1 MNRSGKMA
9 TILSFMNNKGGVGKT
24 ASTEILAELLV
35 SLGNKIL
42 IVDMDEQS
50 NISMIFHRYGTCP
63 YNIRTIFLEKLK
75 AKEEIQKC
83 IQKTDVQG
91 IDIIA
96 SCLEHADTQTI
107 LSCDRTCNINIILKK
122 ALDTIKEDYDY
133 ILIDNAPA
141 NNSLSVNSIIAS
153 DYIYIPAKAEKLSF
167 EGARNTIDTILK
179 VKEEFMVSNVKFGGT
194 FLVDIDTRTNNFK
207 ERQNEFKYTF
217 GNSCLN
223 SFIRKSVR
231 IQEMESVYEPLLFAK
246 GDTSHALKDYG
257 ELLYEF
263 NLLPTEQQL
272 KLKEILGG
280 F

>member
-1 MNRSGKMA
+1 
-9 TILSFMNNKGGVGKT
+9 MNNKGGVGKT
-24 ASTEILAELLV
+24 ASTEIIAELLA
-35 SLGNKIL
+35 SLGNNKIL

-50 NISMIFHRYGTCP
+50 NISMIFHRYGTCL
-63 YNIRTIFLEKLK
+63 YNIKSIFTERYKTAAEVK
-75 AKEEIQKC
+75 NC
-83 IQKTDVQG
+83 IQHTDIDG

-122 ALDTIKEDYDY
+122 ALDTIKNNYDY

-167 EGARNTIDTILK
+167 EGAKNTIDTILK
-179 VKEEFMVSNVKFGGT
+179 VKEEFMVENVKFGGT
-194 FLVDIDTRTNNFK
+194 FLVDIDSRTNNFK
-207 ERQNEFKYTF
+207 ERQADFKHTF

-231 IQEMESVYEPLLFAK
+231 IQEMESNYQPLLYSD
-246 GDTSHALKDYG
+246 GDTTNVLTDYG
-257 ELLYEF
+257 NLLYEF
-263 NLLPTEQQL
+263 NILPAEQQNRL
-272 KLKEILGG
+272 KDTFHKED
-280 F
+280 